1 MTELN
6 VLLKLLDHETLS
18 CATEEKKTAVKNLL
32 RQLQPSG
39 IYKISFSNG
48 YYLVQ
53 AGFSGWTTSR
63 LTLKATDVQSCFWK
77 ATFLLS
83 LGFMQEKSSLL

>member
-39 IYKISFSNG
+39 ISKISFSNG

-53 AGFSGWTTSR
+53 AGFSGWTTSQ
-63 LTLKATDVQSCFWK
+63 LTLK
-77 ATFLLS
+77 LLES
-83 LGFMQEKSSLL
+83 HLFAEFRIYEGKVIPIVDHFD

>member
-39 IYKISFSNG
+39 KYLKSVFNG

-53 AGFSGWTTSR
+53 AEFSGWTTSW
-63 LTLKATDVQSCFWK
+63 LTLKAIDVQSYC
-77 ATFLLS
+77 
-83 LGFMQEKSSLL
+83 

>member
-1 MTELN
+1 MELLVTELN

-39 IYKISFSNG
+39 ISKISFIM
-48 YYLVQ
+48 
-53 AGFSGWTTSR
+53 AII
-63 LTLKATDVQSCFWK
+63 
-77 ATFLLS
+77 
-83 LGFMQEKSSLL
+83 

>member
-1 MTELN
+1 MESLVTELN

-39 IYKISFSNG
+39 KYLISVSDG
-48 YYLVQ
+48 YYLAQ
-53 AGFSGWTTSR
+53 AGFSG
-63 LTLKATDVQSCFWK
+63 LDHQLVDHVCPVM
-77 ATFLLS
+77 FLESIFL
-83 LGFMQEKSSLL
+83 